1 MAPAHQRASLTFWRL
16 LAKMIK
22 SSRPK
27 RHAVR
32 PIICALIVITGLSGS
47 ALAQKNTSQP
57 PPPDMSTTQGP
68 ARQAPVGHRQ
78 PTTKDLP
85 ADVLQNE
92 QKATPRD
99 NKKEDKSLTIC
110 KGC

>member
-1 MAPAHQRASLTFWRL
+1 M
-16 LAKMIK
+16 
-22 SSRPK
+22 
-27 RHAVR
+27 R
-32 PIICALIVITGLSGS
+32 PIIYALIVIGLSGSS

-57 PPPDMSTTQGP
+57 PPPDLSTTQGP

-78 PTTKDLP
+78 PTAKDLP
-85 ADVLQNE
+85 PDVLQNE

-99 NKKEDKSLTIC
+99 KKEDKSPTIC

>member
-1 MAPAHQRASLTFWRL
+1 M
-16 LAKMIK
+16 
-22 SSRPK
+22 
-27 RHAVR
+27 R
-32 PIICALIVITGLSGS
+32 PIICALIVISGLSGS

-68 ARQAPVGHRQ
+68 ARKAPVGHRQ

-92 QKATPRD
+92 QKATPQD
-99 NKKEDKSLTIC
+99 KKKDKTPTIC